1 MPHPTKPSE
10 SLKQP
15 SNISITST
23 NSFNQSRANIIVW
36 IIRLVL
42 FIVLLLFIIPIALV
56 LTPWWI
62 FLQPCKNACPNIM
75 NGYYRIVTWPLK
87 LSKNIRF
94 YRIYYKFIE
103 QLKY

>member
-1 MPHPTKPSE
+1 MPHPTESSE
-10 SLKQP
+10 SLKRP
-15 SNISITST
+15 SSISITLT
-23 NSFNQSRANIIVW
+23 DSFNQSKATIIVW

-42 FIVLLLFIIPIALV
+42 FIVLLLFIMPIALV

-62 FLQPCKNACPNIM
+62 FMQPCKKACPNIM

-94 YRIYYKFIE
+94 YRKYYRFIE